1 MPDRLPLMIHQLD
14 PELPLP
20 AYAKPGDAGMD
31 LYAAQAVSLPPGERS
46 LVRTGIALAIPDGF
60 VGLVHPRSG
69 LAAKHG
75 ITIVNA
81 PGTIDAGYRGEVL
94 VNLLNLDPR
103 DTFQVQRGDRIAQLV
118 VQACARVEWE
128 PVDALPDSVRGV
140 SGHGASGGFGSSTTP
155 TDRPSDR
162 PSDSTTSDSTSK
174 D

>member
-1 MPDRLPLMIHQLD
+1 MIHQLD

-94 VNLLNLDPR
+94 VNLMNLDPR

-118 VQACARVEWE
+118 VQTCARVEWE